1 MIDVFYP
8 VAVFVKVKKINKKL
22 ITNHLFM
29 RQKQSFVKIVLSL
42 CFSFGFPFIL
52 AKPVSKKNQEI
63 VKQNL
68 FCIPGHDPLNLKVM
82 TLFASGKAGRLVGR
96 SISVGDF
103 YQITTKEKCASMC
116 NGLHA
121 TKCLSFNY
129 DFGSSG
135 HCELLEAIE
144 GHDHKISHVSI

>member
-1 MIDVFYP
+1 MVNYNKW
-8 VAVFVKVKKINKKL
+8 KVYL
-22 ITNHLFM
+22 LF
-29 RQKQSFVKIVLSL
+29 LS
-42 CFSFGFPFIL
+42 
-52 AKPVSKKNQEI
+52 
-63 VKQNL
+63 
-68 FCIPGHDPLNLKVM
+68 GHDPLNLKVM
-82 TLFASGKAGRLVGR
+82 TVFASGKAGRLVGR
-96 SISVGDF
+96 GIRVGEF
-103 YQITTKEKCASMC
+103 HRITTKEECAAKC